1 MTRLLLRAIPLAQR
15 ALAACVRAR
24 AAAPRHFH
32 AARAAAGPSKPAP
45 SGHAPP
51 PATPATAAAAPEDP
65 EVAAFQVA
73 QAAAPRLSLVEEA
86 RTLVDAAGF
95 GVLSTLAARGDE
107 AGFPSGSAV
116 EFAADAAGRPIFAL
130 SSLSPHT
137 GDLRADA
144 RASLT
149 VLAAGFGSIADAR
162 ATLTGRVAFLA
173 GAEAAAAREAYLA
186 RHPGSFWVDFGDFAW
201 ARLEDVAAARVVGG
215 FARAGRVA
223 GAEYAAAAADPVAR
237 FSAPVCGHMNEDHAE
252 ATRAMV
258 KLYAGLTVDAARML
272 SLDRLGVNVECT
284 RGGEALRARLPFPR
298 PAADRKAIKE
308 LIVEMTRAAA
318 AAAAA
323 GASA

>member
-1 MTRLLLRAIPLAQR
+1 MALLLRAIPLAQR
-15 ALAACVRAR
+15 ALVASRRAR
-24 AAAPRHFH
+24 HAAPRHIH
-32 AARAAAGPSKPAP
+32 AARAAAEPSEPAP
-45 SGHAPP
+45 SGHVLP
-51 PATPATAAAAPEDP
+51 PAAAAAAPEDP
-65 EVAAFQVA
+65 EVTAFQAA
-73 QAAAPRLSLVEEA
+73 QAAAPRLSLAEEA

-149 VLAAGFGSIADAR
+149 VLAAGFGSVADAR

-186 RHPGSFWVDFGDFAW
+186 RHPASFWVDFGDFAW

-215 FARAGRVA
+215 FARAGRVS

-237 FSAPVCGHMNEDHAE
+237 FSSPVADHMNADHAE

-258 KLYAGLTVDAARML
+258 KLYAGLTVDAAQML

-323 GASA
+323 AAAT